1 LPRIFTGLEVPH
13 DLATELAMLR
23 GGLAGARW
31 IDAENYHITLRF
43 IGDVDERVANEAAEA
58 LAEIERA
65 PFPIALDGL
74 SWFGADRPRAIVAK
88 IKPSA
93 PLMEL
98 QAEHERR
105 LRRIGLEPESRKYTP
120 HVTLAR
126 LRSSSPHAVAGYLG
140 ARGYVPPRQFEAS
153 RFVLFSAREAMGG
166 GPYIVEASYELQG
179 SYERAENRR

>member
-1 LPRIFTGLEVPH
+1 LPRLFTALEVPFE
-13 DLATELAMLR
+13 LAAELAMLR

-43 IGDVDERVANEAAEA
+43 IGDIDDRVANDAAEA

-74 SWFGADRPRAIVAK
+74 SWFGADRPRAIVAR
-88 IKPSA
+88 IKPST

-126 LRSSSPHAVAGYLG
+126 LRSSPPHAVADYLG
-140 ARGYVPPRQFEAS
+140 ARGYVPPRQFDVT
-153 RFVLFSAREAMGG
+153 RFVLFSARESTGG

-179 SYERAENRR
+179 SYERAEHRR